1 MIIDRRDKRLAI
13 DLFGST
19 SINQQPNPRTR
30 FYGAVIFP
38 FKSHCPESFRAAA
51 RVRSGCERA
60 GWGQLWQ
67 RLSSSTVWER
77 SSSPAAAG
85 IRSY

>member
-38 FKSHCPESFRAAA
+38 FKSHCPESFRKPFRGKEDAALEIP
-51 RVRSGCERA
+51 SM
-60 GWGQLWQ
+60 
-67 RLSSSTVWER
+67 RL
-77 SSSPAAAG
+77 
-85 IRSY
+85 